1 MVVSEEGA
9 SRRPPGNRARTEGHG
24 QHVAHAPDGVATTAR
39 SDPASGDG
47 FEAVLRAA
55 GHRVTE
61 PRRAVHA
68 ALRDSAGHVTAEE
81 VVAASGGDVNL
92 ATVYRVLGLLEELGL
107 ARSAR
112 LGPDGSASWELA
124 HPDDHFHL
132 VCTRCGDVDHH
143 VGDAVDHPRTPLRA
157 GPGFLAA
164 VVDLVVRGLCASC
177 RGVADEV
184 VPPSRPADEARDV
197 VSSQRGR

>member
-1 MVVSEEGA
+1 MEDVADG
-9 SRRPPGNRARTEGHG
+9 ARTTVRGD
-24 QHVAHAPDGVATTAR
+24 ATAR
-39 SDPASGDG
+39 DG

-68 ALRDSAGHVTAEE
+68 ALVDSDGHVTAEE

-92 ATVYRVLGLLEELGL
+92 ATVYRVLGLLEELGV

-112 LGPDGSASWELA
+112 LGSDGSASWELA

-132 VCTRCGDVDHH
+132 VCVRCGEVDHH
-143 VGDAVDHPRTPLRA
+143 VGDAVDHLRRHLLD
-157 GPGFLAA
+157 GHGFQADE
-164 VVDLVVRGLCASC
+164 VDLVVRGVCASC

-184 VPPSRPADEARDV
+184 VPPSQPAD
-197 VSSQRGR
+197 VSAPDLAPRGR